1 VREGEE
7 LLGRAIGS
15 AQLLRDRLAAEVP
28 ELRVIEPAL
37 LKSTPGVTGIDPTH
51 VLVETASIGLTGYRA
66 LDWLRLERNVDV
78 ELVDHRRIMPLVSYA
93 HGEVEV
99 DRLVR
104 ALRDLVDAHPDE
116 DGDDIPSYPSRPQM
130 RSDAPMLPRDA
141 FFAATE
147 TVTFN
152 KAAGRISAELVTPY
166 PPGIPAVAPGDLYTE
181 ENISY
186 LQAFVE
192 AGGFVEGASDPTLQR
207 LRVVAS

>member
-1 VREGEE
+1 MPGPRSK
-7 LLGRAIGS
+7 AW
-15 AQLLRDRLAAEVP
+15 AAP
-28 ELRVIEPAL
+28 
-37 LKSTPGVTGIDPTH
+37 
-51 VLVETASIGLTGYRA
+51 LVE
-66 LDWLRLERNVDV
+66 
-78 ELVDHRRIMPLVSYA
+78 
-93 HGEVEV
+93 
-99 DRLVR
+99 
-104 ALRDLVDAHPDE
+104 AHPDE
-116 DGDDIPSYPSRPQM
+116 DGDDIPRFPSRPQM
-130 RSDAPMLPRDA
+130 RSDAPVLPRDA

-147 TVTFN
+147 TVTFD